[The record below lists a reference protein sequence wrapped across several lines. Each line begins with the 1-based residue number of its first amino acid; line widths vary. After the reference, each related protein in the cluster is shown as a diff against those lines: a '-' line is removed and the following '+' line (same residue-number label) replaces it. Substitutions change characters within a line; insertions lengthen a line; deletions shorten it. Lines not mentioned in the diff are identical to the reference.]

1 MIRRLT
7 YILLFALLALF
18 SLAAINRSTVKETNK
33 HVLNPDPFRFLRPDT
48 IELIYPFANPTSV
61 TESKPESPLF
71 LKEPSNVQQ
80 QVEYDPETNEYTIK
94 EKMGKLNYRTP
105 YSMTAT
111 DYMKWDQERALQQ
124 YWRERAISAG
134 QGASG
139 TGLIPQIYIGGEI
152 FEKIFGSGTIDIRP
166 QGSAE
171 LTFGVLANKREDPTL
186 SVRQQNIVNFD
197 FQQRIQMSV
206 LAKIG
211 DKIEFQTN
219 YNTEASFEFENKLN
233 LKYEGKEDEIIQLI
247 EAGNV
252 TLPLNSTLITGSQAL
267 FGIKTKL
274 KFGRATVTT
283 VYSEQKSETQ
293 SITVQGGAQ
302 TNAFLLNSDQ
312 YEENKHYLLAQYF
325 RETYDTALS
334 ELPVI
339 RSNVNITK
347 IEVWVT
353 NIGAAVTDNRNIIAL
368 QDLGEKNPYSPNVT
382 GKPSV
387 FPDNYRSNNL
397 MEMLLSFEPDIRDI
411 NKVSQIITDAPF
423 YFEAGV
429 DAVKVESARKLS
441 PNEYTFNGK
450 LGFISLNTTL
460 NPDQVLAVAFQYN
473 VIGDTT
479 LYQVGEFSDGG
490 INSPK
495 NLIVKLLKS
504 NSLSTRVPI
513 WNLMMKNVYP
523 IGAYQIQSKDFI
535 LNILYSGNQN
545 AVPTSYLTDA
555 GNASGIPLIRV
566 LNFDNLDPQL
576 NPPYD
581 GIFDFIDNAATQG
594 GTIQSTNGKVYFTVL
609 EPFGSYLRAKIGDD
623 DIADRFVYDSLYT
636 LTKTG
641 AQQYPEKN
649 KFMLEG
655 FYKSSSGSEISLN
668 AINVPQGS
676 VKVTAGGAPLM
687 ENVDYTVDYTLG
699 RVRIINEGV
708 LNSGTPINISLE
720 SQSFFSVQTKRM
732 MGTHIDYRINENFN
746 IGGTLL
752 NLTER
757 PLTQKVSYGNDPI
770 SNTIWGMDVAY
781 QTQSRLITKIVDKL
795 PFIAAKDES
804 RINIDG
810 EFAHF
815 VPGHAKVIGSTGTSY
830 IDDFEA
836 AKSTIDLKNMAYWQ
850 LSSTPQ
856 KQTTADMFPEAAPST
871 GLAYGFNRAKLAFYV
886 IDPLF
891 YDETGSLRPSNIN
904 LNELSDHQ
912 VRQVLET
919 EVFPNKDVP
928 NGVPTNIPILNLAYY
943 PSERG
948 PYNYDVEGEP
958 GISAG
963 VNADGVLNL
972 PETRWGGIMR
982 KIESTNFDATNV
994 EYIEFWLMDPFVKGA
1009 DNSGELY
1016 FNLGD
1021 ISEDI
1026 LRDGRKSFEHGL
1038 PPTEEVENVDTT
1050 IWGRVPSFQA
1060 LVDNFSNVPG
1070 SRAFQDV
1077 GLDGLRTE
1085 DERSFFQTQFIEPL
1099 AALYGSESEAYKQAI
1114 LDPSS
1119 DNYHYFR
1126 GSDYDKDEKYS
1137 SILERYKNFNGPDGN
1152 SPTEDINPE
1161 SYPTAATTRPDAED
1175 INRDNTLSDDER
1187 YFQYKV
1193 LIDPN
1198 KMNVGENYITDI
1210 YNAQGIRLPN
1220 GQIGEVKWY
1229 QFKIPVRD
1237 PEKIIG
1243 GIQDFQ
1249 SIRFLRMFLKG
1260 FENPIVLRFATLDL
1274 VRGEWRRYRY
1284 DLLAPGE
1291 YIPNDIQSETSF
1303 DILSVNIEENGK
1315 RQPIPYAIPP
1325 GIEREVNLGTTNLQQ
1340 LNEQSMVL
1348 RVCNLIDGDARGAY
1362 KTTDFDFRDY
1372 GFIEMFVHAE
1382 KLIDNQELNHG
1393 DLTVFMRFGAD
1404 LTENYYEYE
1413 IPLHFTPWHTSYNE
1427 PDLIWP
1433 EENKFKID
1441 LKRLVQFKIER
1452 NEQMRNAGATGI
1464 SLTMPF
1470 YAFDGNNRVTI
1481 LGSPNLSSVKAI
1493 MIGVRNPK
1501 QTSFSIND
1509 DGEPKCAE
1517 IWVNELRL
1525 TDFNNQGGFA
1535 ATARL
1540 RSDLSDFGN
1549 ITLTGLFSTPG
1560 FGTIEKK
1567 TSERSKE
1574 FIKNWD
1580 FSSNLELGKFFPENA
1595 GIKIPMHFDYSESRT
1610 DPKYNLL
1617 DPDVLL
1623 REDVK
1628 TFDTKQD
1635 RDSII
1640 RINQDYVQRK
1650 NINFINMRKTKMG
1663 ASQKTNFYDIE
1674 NWGFT
1679 YSYSEIYARNVDYQ
1693 YDIQKKY
1700 LGGIGYNFNTVPKN
1714 YRPFSSIKFFSP
1726 KPLTFIKDFN
1736 FYLLPKLFSFRT
1748 DMIREYNKRLLRN
1761 KSQYAVLIEPTYLK
1775 KWDWTRNYS
1784 LNWDLTSS
1792 LRIDYKAD
1800 VGSYI
1805 DELPGS
1811 IEKDD
1816 PDYKIKKERIKTE
1829 IKNWGSKTLYNQMT
1843 GINYTLPISKL
1854 PLLDWVTANARYQV
1868 NYRWQASPKSL
1879 QARFG
1884 NQIENSSNIQLN
1896 GSLSFDR
1903 IYDKIP
1909 GLKKINQPRSPQR
1922 AGGMTR
1928 PGMQQQQQ
1936 KKSEQDTVKKERPD
1950 YFRIAGNTFL
1960 RLLTGFKRASL
1971 AYSQGNGILLPG
1983 FVPEAGYVGNDWGQ
1997 NAPGMGFIFGS
2008 QKDIRPKAVANNWL
2022 TMDTLLNSAYITKFN
2037 EQINFRGNFEP
2048 FADFKIELNA
2058 DRNYSLNHQEYFK
2071 ADANGTFASYSPQE
2085 QGNFSVSVLTWGT
2098 AWAKDNDKDQNENF
2112 ERLKENRKEI
2122 AFRLANANPNWS
2134 KTKVDS
2140 TGFPEG
2146 YSSSQ
2151 QEVLLYSFLAA
2162 YTGKEAANIKLNTMP
2177 AIPMLNWR
2185 LTYNGLAR
2193 LEPFKKFLRTLT
2205 ITHCYRSNY
2214 SVGSFQTNLLYRE
2227 FNGGASAFDDNHNFI
2242 HEHLIAQVS
2251 ITEQFMPLISF
2262 DMNWINSLMSKF
2274 EIKKTRSLSLGFVNN
2289 QLTEINSNEYVIGL
2303 GYRFKEVQFSIRSTT
2318 GGSQGSRKTV
2328 KSDLNV
2334 RADFSLKTDK
2344 TVLRRIDED
2353 LNQVSAGQKVT
2364 SLNLSADYT
2373 VNQRLNLRIFF
2384 DKVTNNPFVSSQ
2396 YRTSTTKAGIT
2407 LRFTLAQ

>member
-1 MIRRLT
+1 LIRRLT

-904 LNELSDHQ
+904 LNELS
-912 VRQVLET
+912 
-919 EVFPNKDVP
+919 
-928 NGVPTNIPILNLAYY
+928 Y
-943 PSERG
+943 
-948 PYNYDVEGEP
+948 
-958 GISAG
+958 
-963 VNADGVLNL
+963 
-972 PETRWGGIMR
+972 
-982 KIESTNFDATNV
+982 
-994 EYIEFWLMDPFVKGA
+994 
-1009 DNSGELY
+1009 
-1016 FNLGD
+1016 
-1021 ISEDI
+1021 
-1026 LRDGRKSFEHGL
+1026 
-1038 PPTEEVENVDTT
+1038 
-1050 IWGRVPSFQA
+1050 
-1060 LVDNFSNVPG
+1060 
-1070 SRAFQDV
+1070 
-1077 GLDGLRTE
+1077 
-1085 DERSFFQTQFIEPL
+1085 
-1099 AALYGSESEAYKQAI
+1099 
-1114 LDPSS
+1114 
-1119 DNYHYFR
+1119 
-1126 GSDYDKDEKYS
+1126 
-1137 SILERYKNFNGPDGN
+1137 
-1152 SPTEDINPE
+1152 
-1161 SYPTAATTRPDAED
+1161 
-1175 INRDNTLSDDER
+1175 
-1187 YFQYKV
+1187 
-1193 LIDPN
+1193 
-1198 KMNVGENYITDI
+1198 
-1210 YNAQGIRLPN
+1210 
-1220 GQIGEVKWY
+1220 
-1229 QFKIPVRD
+1229 
-1237 PEKIIG
+1237 
-1243 GIQDFQ
+1243 
-1249 SIRFLRMFLKG
+1249 RMF
-1260 FENPIVLRFATLDL
+1260 
-1274 VRGEWRRYRY
+1274 
-1284 DLLAPGE
+1284 
-1291 YIPNDIQSETSF
+1291 
-1303 DILSVNIEENGK
+1303 
-1315 RQPIPYAIPP
+1315 
-1325 GIEREVNLGTTNLQQ
+1325 
-1340 LNEQSMVL
+1340 
-1348 RVCNLIDGDARGAY
+1348 
-1362 KTTDFDFRDY
+1362 
-1372 GFIEMFVHAE
+1372 
-1382 KLIDNQELNHG
+1382 
-1393 DLTVFMRFGAD
+1393 
-1404 LTENYYEYE
+1404 
-1413 IPLHFTPWHTSYNE
+1413 
-1427 PDLIWP
+1427 
-1433 EENKFKID
+1433 
-1441 LKRLVQFKIER
+1441 
-1452 NEQMRNAGATGI
+1452 
-1464 SLTMPF
+1464 
-1470 YAFDGNNRVTI
+1470 
-1481 LGSPNLSSVKAI
+1481 
-1493 MIGVRNPK
+1493 
-1501 QTSFSIND
+1501 
-1509 DGEPKCAE
+1509 
-1517 IWVNELRL
+1517 
-1525 TDFNNQGGFA
+1525 
-1535 ATARL
+1535 
-1540 RSDLSDFGN
+1540 
-1549 ITLTGLFSTPG
+1549 
-1560 FGTIEKK
+1560 
-1567 TSERSKE
+1567 
-1574 FIKNWD
+1574 
-1580 FSSNLELGKFFPENA
+1580 
-1595 GIKIPMHFDYSESRT
+1595 
-1610 DPKYNLL
+1610 
-1617 DPDVLL
+1617 
-1623 REDVK
+1623 
-1628 TFDTKQD
+1628 
-1635 RDSII
+1635 
-1640 RINQDYVQRK
+1640 
-1650 NINFINMRKTKMG
+1650 
-1663 ASQKTNFYDIE
+1663 
-1674 NWGFT
+1674 
-1679 YSYSEIYARNVDYQ
+1679 
-1693 YDIQKKY
+1693 
-1700 LGGIGYNFNTVPKN
+1700 
-1714 YRPFSSIKFFSP
+1714 
-1726 KPLTFIKDFN
+1726 
-1736 FYLLPKLFSFRT
+1736 
-1748 DMIREYNKRLLRN
+1748 
-1761 KSQYAVLIEPTYLK
+1761 
-1775 KWDWTRNYS
+1775 
-1784 LNWDLTSS
+1784 
-1792 LRIDYKAD
+1792 
-1800 VGSYI
+1800 
-1805 DELPGS
+1805 
-1811 IEKDD
+1811 
-1816 PDYKIKKERIKTE
+1816 
-1829 IKNWGSKTLYNQMT
+1829 
-1843 GINYTLPISKL
+1843 
-1854 PLLDWVTANARYQV
+1854 
-1868 NYRWQASPKSL
+1868 
-1879 QARFG
+1879 
-1884 NQIENSSNIQLN
+1884 
-1896 GSLSFDR
+1896 
-1903 IYDKIP
+1903 
-1909 GLKKINQPRSPQR
+1909 
-1922 AGGMTR
+1922 
-1928 PGMQQQQQ
+1928 
-1936 KKSEQDTVKKERPD
+1936 
-1950 YFRIAGNTFL
+1950 
-1960 RLLTGFKRASL
+1960 
-1971 AYSQGNGILLPG
+1971 
-1983 FVPEAGYVGNDWGQ
+1983 
-1997 NAPGMGFIFGS
+1997 
-2008 QKDIRPKAVANNWL
+2008 
-2022 TMDTLLNSAYITKFN
+2022 
-2037 EQINFRGNFEP
+2037 
-2048 FADFKIELNA
+2048 
-2058 DRNYSLNHQEYFK
+2058 
-2071 ADANGTFASYSPQE
+2071 
-2085 QGNFSVSVLTWGT
+2085 
-2098 AWAKDNDKDQNENF
+2098 
-2112 ERLKENRKEI
+2112 
-2122 AFRLANANPNWS
+2122 
-2134 KTKVDS
+2134 
-2140 TGFPEG
+2140 
-2146 YSSSQ
+2146 
-2151 QEVLLYSFLAA
+2151 
-2162 YTGKEAANIKLNTMP
+2162 
-2177 AIPMLNWR
+2177 
-2185 LTYNGLAR
+2185 
-2193 LEPFKKFLRTLT
+2193 
-2205 ITHCYRSNY
+2205 
-2214 SVGSFQTNLLYRE
+2214 
-2227 FNGGASAFDDNHNFI
+2227 
-2242 HEHLIAQVS
+2242 
-2251 ITEQFMPLISF
+2251 
-2262 DMNWINSLMSKF
+2262 
-2274 EIKKTRSLSLGFVNN
+2274 
-2289 QLTEINSNEYVIGL
+2289 
-2303 GYRFKEVQFSIRSTT
+2303 
-2318 GGSQGSRKTV
+2318 
-2328 KSDLNV
+2328 
-2334 RADFSLKTDK
+2334 
-2344 TVLRRIDED
+2344 
-2353 LNQVSAGQKVT
+2353 
-2364 SLNLSADYT
+2364 
-2373 VNQRLNLRIFF
+2373 
-2384 DKVTNNPFVSSQ
+2384 
-2396 YRTSTTKAGIT
+2396 
-2407 LRFTLAQ
+2407 